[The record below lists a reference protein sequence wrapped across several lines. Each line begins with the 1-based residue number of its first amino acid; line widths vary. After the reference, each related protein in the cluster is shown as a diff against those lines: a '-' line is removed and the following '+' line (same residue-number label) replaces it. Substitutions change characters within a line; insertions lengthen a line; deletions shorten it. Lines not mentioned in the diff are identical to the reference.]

1 MLKRKI
7 YIVAT
12 IAVFMILIL
21 RSPCFASLL
30 NAELVLDGISLRSS
44 IQDVVEK
51 YGEPTSTQDFQW
63 NNGYFGM
70 YEYEGMYR
78 VCFLKSNGIVWSIE
92 TWASNIATSAGITI
106 GMTKEDVLGAYGN
119 PNDQYYS
126 NQGLEGYVYENSSG
140 SHEMH
145 FVFDHSGNIVE
156 ISIVN
161 CL

>member
-7 YIVAT
+7 YIVVT
-12 IAVFMILIL
+12 IAVFISMGLGT
-21 RSPCFASLL
+21 SCFASLL
-30 NAELVLDGISLRSS
+30 NDELALDGISLTSS

-51 YGEPTSTQDFQW
+51 YGEPTNAQDFHW

-70 YEYEGMYR
+70 YDYEGMYR
-78 VCFLKSNGIVWSIE
+78 VCFLKSNGSIWSIE
-92 TWASNIATSAGITI
+92 TWASNVVTSAGITVS
-106 GMTKEDVLGAYGN
+106 MTKQDVLGAYGN

-145 FVFDHSGNIVE
+145 FTFDHSGNIVE